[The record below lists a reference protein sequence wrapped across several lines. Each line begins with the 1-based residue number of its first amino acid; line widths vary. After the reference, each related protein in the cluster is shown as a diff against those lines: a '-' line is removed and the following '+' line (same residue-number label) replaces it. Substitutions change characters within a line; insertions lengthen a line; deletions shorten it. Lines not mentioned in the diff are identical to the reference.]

1 MNKNSRVLSH
11 ILEYCKDIQE
21 DVDRIGNSYEVFK
34 SDKLYQ
40 KAITMSMLQI
50 GELTTHLSEDFK
62 SSTNEEMDW
71 RNIKG
76 LRNILAHNYGSID
89 FDVIWE
95 IKDTDIPRIKEFCE
109 QTIHNLE
116 NSDTDSNDDYISE
129 DDYEDEQGRGR

>member
-1 MNKNSRVLSH
+1 MNKNIRVLNH
-11 ILEYCKDIQE
+11 ILEYCNDIQQ
-21 DVDRIGNSYEVFK
+21 DIDRIGNSYETFK

-62 SSTNEEMDW
+62 SSTNDEMDW

-89 FDVIWE
+89 FDIIWE

-109 QTIHNLE
+109 QAICYLE
-116 NSDTDSNDDYISE
+116 KCDADRDADNICY
-129 DDYEDEQGRGR
+129 DDYEDEQTRGR